1 MRQAVRMISALFEKG
16 AEPLAEAQFL
26 DRFADETASRADL
39 SRVLRTLSGFNLTKR
54 ISHKR
59 LVPNFLSDTIVGKL
73 SITRRGTGYV
83 DPIGRPDTPS
93 IGVSASRIGPALP
106 GDILVAKV
114 ESRRPRRG
122 RIFVSGAIL
131 AIVARARK
139 EHIGRYHKR
148 GRQSYV
154 VPDEHIETAVIHV
167 ARVRVD
173 HLENDDKVAIEL
185 LDPYDLDKRC
195 EGVVTKV
202 FGRDG
207 AAGVDLLAV
216 MHQFDLPGPFG
227 AAVAAEMEP
236 LARIVSPKADPARR
250 DFRDHLVVTIDPKD
264 ARDFDDAVSL
274 KRVGKSFEVAVHIA
288 DVAHYVP
295 PETQTDQEAR
305 RRGTSIY
312 LPTGVIPMLPE
323 RLSADLASL
332 VEGRDR
338 LTKSVVA
345 RFNAKLE
352 LQSWDLVESV
362 IRSSKRL
369 TYEHAQALLDTPP
382 TEVASHEKR
391 VAAMLRDVRA
401 ITRKLRADRFAAGS
415 LELDLPEIRVEL
427 DAEGRVA
434 GVSQRTH
441 MESHSLI
448 EELMLLSNRL
458 VARYFEDKRLPLL
471 RRIHENPEPEKLND
485 FAVFARSLGFKL
497 GDPKNRMEIARLL
510 EESRGTNYQHAV
522 HYGVLRSLAH
532 ARYAGVR
539 EGHYA
544 LAFENYCHFTSPIRR
559 YPDLYVHQIL
569 TLALRG
575 KKVPRSFGARLEEVG
590 ERSSALEVRAEH
602 AERALTEVL
611 VLRYLED
618 KVGERYHGIINGVED
633 FGLFV
638 ELTEI
643 GIDGLVPKRILPHD
657 RWRFD
662 PARRRLIGEIS
673 HTEYHLGQEIDVVV
687 QAVNIERRFLDLL
700 PVEDLAT
707 PQPAKRPRKR
717 AGKKRP
723 PAKRKRR

>member
-1 MRQAVRMISALFEKG
+1 MRQAVRMISAVFDKG
-16 AEPLAEAQFL
+16 AEPLPETELL
-26 DRFADETASRADL
+26 DRFAQEGASRAEL
-39 SRVLRTLSGFNLTKR
+39 SRVLGTLKGFKLIKR
-54 ISHKR
+54 VSHKR
-59 LVPNFLSDTIVGKL
+59 WVPNYLNDTIVGRL
-73 SITRRGTGYV
+73 SITRRGSGYV
-83 DPIGRPDTPS
+83 DPIGRPDAPS
-93 IGVSASRIGPALP
+93 IGISASRIGSALP
-106 GDILVAKV
+106 RDIVVAKV
-114 ESRRPRRG
+114 EGRHRQRG
-122 RIFVSGAIL
+122 RIFLSGAIL

-148 GRQSYV
+148 GRLEYV
-154 VPDEHIETAVIHV
+154 VPDEHAETAVIHV
-167 ARVRVD
+167 AGVRVE

-185 LDPYDLDKRC
+185 ADPFDLDRRC

-207 AAGVDLLAV
+207 AAGVDLLAAL
-216 MHQFDLPGPFG
+216 HAFNLPGPFSAG
-227 AAVAAEMEP
+227 VAAEMAE
-236 LARIVSPKADPARR
+236 LARIVSPKAGPSRR
-250 DFRDHLVVTIDPKD
+250 DFRDHLVVTIDPED

-274 KRVGKSFEVAVHIA
+274 RRAGKSFEIGIHIA

-295 PETQTDQEAR
+295 PGSETDSEAR
-305 RRGTSIY
+305 CRGTSVY
-312 LPTGVIPMLPE
+312 LATGVIPMLPE

-338 LTKSVVA
+338 LTKSVVV

-352 LQSWDLVESV
+352 LQSWEVVESV

-369 TYEHAQALLDTPP
+369 TYEHAQRLMDTPP
-382 TEVASHEKR
+382 GEVASSEKR
-391 VAAMLRDVRA
+391 IAGMLGDIRR
-401 ITRKLRADRFAAGS
+401 ITRKLRVDRFAAGS
-415 LELDLPEIRVEL
+415 LELDIPEIRVQL

-448 EELMLLSNRL
+448 EELMLLANRL

-471 RRIHENPEPEKLND
+471 RRIHEKPEVEKLND

-510 EESRGTNYQHAV
+510 EESRGTSYQHAV

-559 YPDLYVHQIL
+559 YPDLFVHQIL
-569 TLALRG
+569 TLTLGGRP
-575 KKVPRSFGARLEEVG
+575 VPRSFRTQLEDVG
-590 ERSSALEVRAEH
+590 ERATALEVRAEN

-611 VLRYLED
+611 VLRYLAD
-618 KVGERYHGIINGVED
+618 KVGERYHGIITGVED

-638 ELTEI
+638 ELADI
-643 GIDGLVPKRILPHD
+643 GIDGLIPKRLLPYD
-657 RWRFD
+657 RWRLD
-662 PARRRLIGEIS
+662 PARRRLVGIAS
-673 HTEYHLGQEIDVVV
+673 HAEFHLGQEIDVVV
-687 QAVNIERRFLDLL
+687 QAVNVERRFLDLA
-700 PVEDLAT
+700 PVDDPSLV
-707 PQPAKRPRKR
+707 QAKKR
-717 AGKKRP
+717 AGAKPRGKRR
-723 PAKRKRR
+723 KRK